1 VAVAMHEALTRS
13 LRPRC
18 ASASRFCTL
27 RVRVVGDGS
36 ATGGALPRGVRMDWI
51 NWRERRAFV
60 AIRCSLTALSA
71 VADHKAALR

>member
-1 VAVAMHEALTRS
+1 MPGALTRS

-36 ATGGALPRGVRMDWI
+36 AAGGALPRGVRMDGI
-51 NWRERRAFV
+51 DWRERRVFV
-60 AIRCSLTALSA
+60 AIQCLLTALSA
-71 VADHKAALR
+71 VADHKVALR